1 MRKLCLATIATLLFT
16 GSAFAQASG
25 NFSATAVKPA
35 CMINFG
41 NNGQFTNNSPTCNLP
56 GTTTTPFSAE
66 CGMMAASIKT
76 SSGNGVTLDIR
87 PSLDTGLFTETNIS
101 KNTSGVVPLPI
112 PTATADIGIQVCVT
126 VDGSGAG
133 ILPASCVIY
142 DQRFQ
147 QLSSNLFN
155 AVLPACADATGATA
169 PCNLDLILSTLSA
182 HSFDFVVP
190 VGQGTH
196 TVLATWSVFG
206 QTAAT
211 QGSTA
216 QIGACV
222 GPGIITVTQMK
233 VFNNSGSLLQF

>member
-25 NFSATAVKPA
+25 NFSATAVTPA

-41 NNGQFTNNSPTCNLP
+41 NNGKFTNNSPTCNLP
-56 GTTTTPFSAE
+56 GTTTTPYSAE

-76 SSGNGVTLDIR
+76 SNGSGVTLNIR
-87 PSLDTGLFTETNIS
+87 PSLD
-101 KNTSGVVPLPI
+101 
-112 PTATADIGIQVCVT
+112 
-126 VDGSGAG
+126 
-133 ILPASCVIY
+133 
-142 DQRFQ
+142 
-147 QLSSNLFN
+147 
-155 AVLPACADATGATA
+155 
-169 PCNLDLILSTLSA
+169 
-182 HSFDFVVP
+182 
-190 VGQGTH
+190 
-196 TVLATWSVFG
+196 TVLATWSVVG